1 MAYRSDAARVLQRRH
16 STGGSENGQTGSRG
30 GEYLIEPTFSISRSA
45 SGLTRKKAHCIESR
59 QGTDAMPSQM
69 SERSDLAEQ
78 IARCRR
84 LANAITDQATVQLL
98 LAMAIEYE
106 LRLNSIS
113 QRPLG

>member
-1 MAYRSDAARVLQRRH
+1 DEELAYVAQWLNIAETVTSNDSTASQH
-16 STGGSENGQTGSRG
+16 SR
-30 GEYLIEPTFSISRSA
+30 ISRSA

-59 QGTDAMPSQM
+59 HEDDAMPSQM

-106 LRLNSIS
+106 LRLDRIS
-113 QRPLG
+113 Q

>member
-1 MAYRSDAARVLQRRH
+1 MIAH
-16 STGGSENGQTGSRG
+16 SQPNNRADV
-30 GEYLIEPTFSISRSA
+30 FDKKSA
-45 SGLTRKKAHCIESR
+45 SGVTRKKAHCIESR
-59 QGTDAMPSQM
+59 HEDDAMPSQM

-106 LRLNSIS
+106 LRLNRIS
-113 QRPLG
+113 QRQTP